1 MCPYIREYP
10 ERQESMIKEN
20 QKRFNNLA
28 IFLDAA
34 VIVAAYLLA
43 YVCVFRLQIF
53 SSFTGTVVAVYSFR
67 QYLSALYFLVPSLL
81 LVYWILRLYTPKR
94 VTQSLQETWSI
105 CQANFI
111 VLLLFSLILFLGKE
125 KLQDFS
131 RPMLALFFVLN
142 TVGDMVFRYA
152 TRRILRLFRRKGYN
166 QKHVLLV
173 GCSPSA
179 NQYIDRIMDNPIWG
193 YRIRGI
199 LDDTTEWG
207 YEYRGIYV
215 IGRTDELEDI
225 LNVNQLD
232 EIIIT
237 LGLNEYSKLEHIVA
251 VCEKS
256 GVHTK
261 FVPDYGNIISSR
273 PYTEDLQGLPV
284 IHIRHVPLSDSF
296 NAALK
301 RFLDVVG
308 AAVCLVV
315 FSPIMLITAI
325 AVKVSS
331 PGPVIFKQERVGLH
345 NRTFN
350 MYKFRSMQVQDASK
364 EKKEWTKAGDSRVT
378 GVGHFI
384 RSHSIDELPQLINVL
399 KGDMSLIGPRP
410 ERPFFV
416 EKFREEIPRY
426 MVKHQVR
433 PGMTGWAQVN
443 GYRGDT
449 SIRKRIDYDLYY
461 IENWSLA
468 LDIKIIWMTIIHG
481 FVNKN
486 AY

>member
-1 MCPYIREYP
+1 
-10 ERQESMIKEN
+10 
-20 QKRFNNLA
+20 
-28 IFLDAA
+28 
-34 VIVAAYLLA
+34 
-43 YVCVFRLQIF
+43 
-53 SSFTGTVVAVYSFR
+53 
-67 QYLSALYFLVPSLL
+67 
-81 LVYWILRLYTPKR
+81 
-94 VTQSLQETWSI
+94 
-105 CQANFI
+105 
-111 VLLLFSLILFLGKE
+111 
-125 KLQDFS
+125 
-131 RPMLALFFVLN
+131 
-142 TVGDMVFRYA
+142 MVFRYA